1 VLFAES
7 SLFIISFA
15 IPHGISFSRQ
25 HLRPLPL
32 LCSTKCVRPK
42 GALVDPSIHPSIQ
55 LSLLQYYDRLESL
68 RLRCLSQLRETEIV
82 FQHEFMSLDS
92 SFSVD
97 WKSVRAQD

>member
-1 VLFAES
+1 MGFRFPVNTSVLF
-7 SLFIISFA
+7 
-15 IPHGISFSRQ
+15 HY
-25 HLRPLPL
+25 
-32 LCSTKCVRPK
+32 CVQQSVFDPRERWSIH
-42 GALVDPSIHPSIQ
+42 PSIHPSIQ